1 MDLSLRDALGG
12 GGGGVPGGPPAE
24 ALLKRD
30 FVATLEK
37 ESYDDKVGESV
48 SKSDYRPLLDGKDTK
63 SGPGMMSSMMSSGG
77 RQDPPGQPAFGS
89 DYLSGPMMGGKTD
102 QWSLN
107 KTKDSSMPESFL
119 GFSQSGMGGTVGS
132 SMPPFQTSTSST
144 LGQTG
149 MGSAMDAQKSSGLFG
164 VENKTTTSNTGGSSP
179 FKTTDVFSSGGP
191 GIHSMDHSTAPILSP
206 SGSVDDSSATS
217 SNSEPLSP
225 ERVGPGGEAGKQQQR
240 RKKKKRKGHDEVYDF
255 MDSQENNIGQS
266 DKHEMLD
273 KGGQEAEEDED
284 EEENWEWEIRES
296 GGGGRVKGKKTKSRA
311 RLPEEWGAPQQPV
324 SPTPATVA
332 PTGATTAD
340 SGPSDSKAPN
350 FSPSPVLPSAPTQ
363 IPTSFT
369 NRSHA
374 SLVTDTSPRSY
385 EPMCMDDFPT
395 SAKEGQK
402 VEEKVSTSKPDP
414 NSSSVASAASKS
426 SVAGDVSGS
435 LALMSGDNLSPVSQT
450 FSFLD
455 SVLQTPPGSTPDSQ
469 TTTPITNTPSLA
481 NAALTKSNLTEPVIP
496 ASQASP
502 VFNPPKSTPDLPP
515 TSALSTSPSPLV
527 ATTTSPPALSVGS
540 SLNVDAK
547 PFVPSATLISSTA
560 TPSTTA
566 ATPVVSTAATAA
578 STGTT
583 ATITTA
589 TTAKALSSSAPPC
602 KNEATPASQP
612 DTPPKTVATPVS
624 QAAATPPPSITPAA
638 PPSLPAHSEH
648 QESSSSQLPPLEVK
662 SDNKDKQEKTDIMS
676 SKTDKIDTFD
686 KKEKEEQHKKDNGQD
701 KNQKSE
707 KIVKEEDKM
716 EKMNAEKNNKVNE
729 KAEKVDKPEK
739 TNKDEKKEEEKKP
752 AEKKEEKGGKGT
764 AKSPTGNGSK
774 TLPSPD
780 SKSKPD
786 VGSTKP
792 NNKSRPSTL
801 STNGEAPSAKRPSPT
816 TASSNKKSPVPKATT
831 PTAAKRPPTA
841 NGSAKTAK
849 TPENGTAEKRPPV
862 PKATP
867 TPRATAN
874 KNGSSATTASKTA
887 GTHTSTAPNKN
898 DKTETKTGEPKKPK
912 TAARPRPAST
922 ATPAT
927 PAASTNGEASTHR
940 RRVITKPPVPKQ
952 TPMEKKPP
960 VPRAPRTPRPIN
972 APTPDLKNVRSKIGS
987 IDNIKYQPG
996 GGKVSSTQNNKA
1008 SDPSTPAS
1016 KARVQIV
1023 HKKLDFSHVTSRCG
1037 SKDNIKHVPGG
1048 GNVQILNKKVD
1059 VSKVTSKCGS
1069 KDNIKHKP
1077 GGGDVKI
1084 ESHKLNIKA
1093 KSKVGSMDNMG
1104 PGNGQTNGHKEEKT
1118 EEKTSSPPT
1127 GPAGVAKATA
1137 PGGVAKENG
1146 VKEPT
1151 PTPFGGDG
1159 LREPLSIDK
1168 RITETNLSMVH
1179 VADPVDADLLLMFG
1193 HGNYYMSVVPR
1204 SCPCGGGGNTR
1215 RRATTG
1221 GQEENCRFEK
1231 KETCEHTR
1239 ELLSVQNVNG
1249 TVLLM
1254 LLQEDRSLR
1263 AKELKR
1269 AKLLHLCLKY
1279 SHTLDDFSS
1288 EALCSLFS
1296 G

>member
-12 GGGGVPGGPPAE
+12 GGGGAPAE

-77 RQDPPGQPAFGS
+77 HQDSPGQPAFSS

-107 KTKDSSMPESFL
+107 KTKDSSMPDSFL
-119 GFSQSGMGGTVGS
+119 GFSQSGMGGTMGS
-132 SMPPFQTSTSST
+132 SMPPFQTSMSST

-149 MGSAMDAQKSSGLFG
+149 MGSAVDTQKSSGLFG
-164 VENKTTTSNTGGSSP
+164 VENKTTSNTSGSSP
-179 FKTTDVFSSGGP
+179 FKSNDMFSSGGL

-206 SGSVDDSSATS
+206 SGSMDDSSPTS

-225 ERVGPGGEAGKQQQR
+225 ERVGLGGEAGKQQQR

-255 MDSQENNIGQS
+255 LDSQENNICQS
-266 DKHEMLD
+266 DKHGMLD
-273 KGGQEAEEDED
+273 KGRQVVEEDED

-311 RLPEEWGAPQQPV
+311 RLPEEWGAPQQPI
-324 SPTPATVA
+324 SPKLATVT

-350 FSPSPVLPSAPTQ
+350 SSPSPLLPSAPAQT
-363 IPTSFT
+363 PTSFT
-369 NRSHA
+369 NHSHA
-374 SLVTDTSPRSY
+374 SLVRDSSPRSY
-385 EPMCMDDFPT
+385 EPMCVDDFPA
-395 SAKEGQK
+395 SPKDSLKKAN
-402 VEEKVSTSKPDP
+402 EEKVTSRKPEA
-414 NSSSVASAASKS
+414 NSSSAASAASKS
-426 SVAGDVSGS
+426 SVAGDGGS
-435 LALMSGDNLSPVSQT
+435 LILMTGDNLSPVSQT

-481 NAALTKSNLTEPVIP
+481 TAALTKSTPTETVIP
-496 ASQASP
+496 ASQANS
-502 VFNPPKSTPDLPP
+502 VFNPCKSTPDLLP
-515 TSALSTSPSPLV
+515 TSAFSTNQSPLA
-527 ATTTSPPALSVGS
+527 ATITHPPTLAGGSV
-540 SLNVDAK
+540 LNADAK
-547 PFVPSATLISSTA
+547 PFVPSAKLISSTA
-560 TPSTTA
+560 TPSMTASTPIFSTTA
-566 ATPVVSTAATAA
+566 EA

-583 ATITTA
+583 TA
-589 TTAKALSSSAPPC
+589 TSATTSATPLSSSVSAH
-602 KNEATPASQP
+602 KNEATPTSP
-612 DTPPKTVATPVS
+612 PHTPPKNVVMPIS
-624 QAAATPPPSITPAA
+624 QATANPPSSVTPAA

-648 QESSSSQLPPLEVK
+648 QESSSSPLPPLEVK

-676 SKTDKIDTFD
+676 SKTDKIDIFD
-686 KKEKEEQHKKDNGQD
+686 KKEKEEQQKKDNGPD

-707 KIVKEEDKM
+707 KIVKDEEKM
-716 EKMNAEKNNKVNE
+716 EKMNAQKNNKASE
-729 KAEKVDKPEK
+729 MAEKVDKPEK
-739 TNKDEKKEEEKKP
+739 TNKDEKKEDEKKM

-792 NNKSRPSTL
+792 NSAKSRPSTL
-801 STNGEAPSAKRPSPT
+801 STNGEATSAKRPSPT
-816 TASSNKKSPVPKATT
+816 TASANKKSPVPKATT

-841 NGSAKTAK
+841 TGSAKAAK

-867 TPRATAN
+867 TPRATAS
-874 KNGSSATTASKTA
+874 KNGSSATAASKTA
-887 GTHTSTAPNKN
+887 ANKN
-898 DKTETKTGEPKKPK
+898 DKTENKTGEPKKPK
-912 TAARPRPAST
+912 TTARPRPAST

-927 PAASTNGEASTHR
+927 PAASTNGENSSTHR

-952 TPMEKKPP
+952 TPLEKKPP

-996 GGKVSSTQNNKA
+996 GGKVSSTPNTKA
-1008 SDPSTPAS
+1008 SDPSTPAA

-1118 EEKTSSPPT
+1118 EEKTSSPPSGAPTT

-1168 RITETNLSMVH
+1168 RITETN
-1179 VADPVDADLLLMFG
+1179 
-1193 HGNYYMSVVPR
+1193 
-1204 SCPCGGGGNTR
+1204 
-1215 RRATTG
+1215 
-1221 GQEENCRFEK
+1221 
-1231 KETCEHTR
+1231 
-1239 ELLSVQNVNG
+1239 
-1249 TVLLM
+1249 
-1254 LLQEDRSLR
+1254 
-1263 AKELKR
+1263 
-1269 AKLLHLCLKY
+1269 
-1279 SHTLDDFSS
+1279 
-1288 EALCSLFS
+1288 
-1296 G
+1296 